1 MSKKIEAMT
10 KADLII
16 HPARLRI
23 IQAFSGGRRLTA
35 QELAA
40 LVPDIPRASLYRHL
54 NLLVNAGVLAVVEER
69 PVRAIQE
76 RVYALIA
83 TAANVGPADYT
94 TTDAGDHLRY
104 FSAFLELLRNDFTQY
119 VQHSQPANLAVDGVA
134 YYQMPLFLSD
144 EEFEQLVATVK
155 AALWPIVAQHPN
167 SERRKRLLSIIV
179 MPGTE
184 PTLAPLPADGA
195 GADQAIEA
203 ARRDAAVPREKG

>member
-1 MSKKIEAMT
+1 MT

-23 IQAFSGGRRLTA
+23 IQSFGGGRRLTA

-40 LVPDIPRASLYRHL
+40 LVPDIPRASLHRHL
-54 NLLVNAGVLAVVEER
+54 NLLVDAGVLAVVEER
-69 PVRAIQE
+69 PARAIQE
-76 RVYALIA
+76 RVYALVA

-119 VQHSQPANLAVDGVA
+119 VQHAQPANLPVDGVA

-144 EEFEQLVATVK
+144 EEYEQLVATLK
-155 AALWPIVAQHPN
+155 TALWPIVAQQPN
-167 SERRKRLLSIIV
+167 PERRKRLLSIIV
-179 MPGTE
+179 MPGAE
-184 PTLAPLPADGA
+184 PPPPSPLADGP
-195 GADQAIEA
+195 GDEKSVVA
-203 ARRDAAVPREKG
+203 ARRDTAVPREK